1 MLIEV
6 KQSEVRRVPVVL
18 RDANGTPV
26 KNIAAGKVVIYYS
39 KDGGADTIWSATG
52 NYWEI
57 SPTNMPGCFSL
68 TFSAADLG
76 TVGYYLFQMRVSGAS
91 NWEALISVVSNV
103 EADTYNRLGT
113 PEGADLASDLKVA
126 MGLGFHN
133 FVQRGIAYNGSGYM
147 IAANYRLYNNPTN
160 AQTDDGSTGL
170 LRRYGITASYNATN
184 QLTEL
189 KVTNG

>member
-91 NWEALISVVSNV
+91 NWEALISVVSNI

-113 PEGADLASDLKVA
+113 PAAASIAPPSREEVGA
-126 MGLGFHN
+126 
-133 FVQRGIAYNGSGYM
+133 
-147 IAANYRLYNNPTN
+147 
-160 AQTDDGSTGL
+160 
-170 LRRYGITASYNATN
+170 RREPAIRCYLDRVPLSC
-184 QLTEL
+184 
-189 KVTNG
+189 